1 MHCRKMVVGSG
12 KMHNKDISG
21 NLSNKRDL
29 VQQRNQQKYAP
40 GMEKMTVL
48 SWCTKEVFQK
58 VTSR

>member
-1 MHCRKMVVGSG
+1 
-12 KMHNKDISG
+12 MHNKDISG